1 MKKTTR
7 SIPFFTALIFMA
19 SCGDPGKNPSEGA
32 SENTQGITPDS
43 GDVKTTAEAVKNIVL
58 YNIPSPA
65 ETFTILKMSGSGFD
79 KALTNSSKNES
90 KYVSN
95 FSKAVNLGVYSTD
108 LSFCF
113 LYNQIQGFDNDLK
126 NVNDLTN
133 ALGIDGS
140 YGQTVSKRMQDNSNN
155 MDSLMAIASEAS
167 VNADLYLKENQ
178 RVNTTALIAAGSWIE
193 AMHIIT
199 SIAVKKDNTLLSGLV
214 ADQKIAARNLS
225 KMLEQFESETEIAD
239 LAKDI
244 KDISSF
250 YDSLQ
255 PVQGNSLVS
264 EDKMLKSIGNNT
276 SYDLTKDQLK
286 TIYDKVEAL
295 RNKLTN

>member
-1 MKKTTR
+1 MKQIIR
-7 SIPFFTALIFMA
+7 YIPLFIAIFSMT
-19 SCGDPGKNPSEGA
+19 SCGDAGKNPSE
-32 SENTQGITPDS
+32 NTVYS
-43 GDVKTTAEAVKNIVL
+43 AEVNTNTEAAKDIVL
-58 YNIPSPA
+58 YNIPSPI
-65 ETFTILKMSGSGFD
+65 ETFTILKMAGPGFD
-79 KALTNSSKNES
+79 KSLTNPLSNES

-95 FSKAVNLGVYSTD
+95 FSKAINLGVYSTD

-113 LYNQIQGFDNDLK
+113 LYKQNQEFNNYLK
-126 NVNDLTN
+126 SVNNLTT

-140 YGQTVSKRMQDNSNN
+140 YGQTVTKRMQDNSDNL
-155 MDSLMAIASEAS
+155 DSLMKIVSEAS

-199 SIAVKKDNTLLSGLV
+199 SIALKKDNSLLTGLV
-214 ADQKIAARNLS
+214 ADQKIAARNMS
-225 KMLEQFESETEIAD
+225 KMLEQFESDPEISD
-239 LAKDI
+239 LSKDI

-264 EDKMLKSIGNNT
+264 EDKLLKSVGNNT
-276 SYDLTKDQLK
+276 NYELNKEQLK
-286 TIYDKVEAL
+286 TILDKVEAL

>member
-1 MKKTTR
+1 MKKITR
-7 SIPFFTALIFMA
+7 NIPYLIALAVMA
-19 SCGDPGKNPSEGA
+19 GCGDGGKNPSESTA
-32 SENTQGITPDS
+32 DS
-43 GDVKTTAEAVKNIVL
+43 SDVKTNTETVKDIVL
-58 YNIPSPA
+58 YNIPSPV

-79 KALTNSSKNES
+79 KALANDPRNES

-113 LYNQIQGFDNDLK
+113 LYKQNQEFNNYMK
-126 NVNDLTN
+126 NVNNLTT

-140 YGQTVSKRMQDNSNN
+140 YGQTVSKRLQDNSNS

-178 RVNTTALIAAGSWIE
+178 RMNTTALVAAGSWIE
-193 AMHIIT
+193 AMHVIT
-199 SIAVKKDNTLLSGLV
+199 SIALKKENSLISGLV
-214 ADQKIAARNLS
+214 ADQKVAARNLS
-225 KMLEQFESETEIAD
+225 KMLEQFESDAEIAE
-239 LAKDI
+239 LSKSV
-244 KDISSF
+244 KDISTF

-264 EDKMLKSIGNNT
+264 EDKLLKSIGNNT
-276 SYDLTKDQLK
+276 SYELSKEQLK
-286 TIYDKVEAL
+286 AIYDKVEAL
-295 RNKLTN
+295 RTKLTN

>member
-1 MKKTTR
+1 MKKIIR
-7 SIPFFTALIFMA
+7 NIPFFIALISLA
-19 SCGDPGKNPSEGA
+19 SCGDSGKNSPEATADSTEA
-32 SENTQGITPDS
+32 STTVENAKD
-43 GDVKTTAEAVKNIVL
+43 IVM
-58 YNIPSPA
+58 YNIPSPV
-65 ETFTILKMSGSGFD
+65 ETFTILKMSGPGFD
-79 KALTNSSKNES
+79 KSLTNPSGNES

-113 LYNQIQGFDNDLK
+113 LYKQNQEFNNYLK
-126 NVNDLTN
+126 NVNDLTT

-140 YGQTVSKRMQDNSNN
+140 YGQNVTKRMQDNSNN
-155 MDSLMAIASEAS
+155 MDSLMSIVSEAS

-178 RVNTTALIAAGSWIE
+178 RVSTTTLIAAGSWLE

-199 SIAVKKDNTLLSGLV
+199 SIAVKKDNSLITGLV
-214 ADQKIAARNLS
+214 ADQKIAAKNLV
-225 KMLEQFESETEIAD
+225 KMLEPFESEAETAA
-239 LAKDI
+239 LLKDI
-244 KDISSF
+244 RDISAF

-264 EDKMLKSIGNNT
+264 EDKMLRSIGNNN
-276 SYDLTKDQLK
+276 SYELTKEQLK
-286 TIYDKVEAL
+286 TIFDKVETL

>member
-1 MKKTTR
+1 MKKIIR
-7 SIPFFTALIFMA
+7 NIPFFIALISLA
-19 SCGDPGKNPSEGA
+19 GCGNPEKNSSEGTVDSTEA
-32 SENTQGITPDS
+32 GIP
-43 GDVKTTAEAVKNIVL
+43 AETMKNIVL
-58 YNIPSPA
+58 YNIPSPV
-65 ETFTILKMSGSGFD
+65 ETFTILKMSGPGFD
-79 KALTNSSKNES
+79 KSLTNPSGNES

-113 LYNQIQGFDNDLK
+113 LYKENQEFNNYLK
-126 NVNDLTN
+126 SVNDLTS

-140 YGQTVSKRMQDNSNN
+140 YGQAVTKRMQNNSNN
-155 MDSLMAIASEAS
+155 MDSLMSIASEAS

-178 RVNTTALIAAGSWIE
+178 RVSTTALIAAGSWVE

-199 SIAVKKDNTLLSGLV
+199 SIAVKKENSLISGLV
-214 ADQKIAARNLS
+214 ADQKIAAKNLT
-225 KMLEQFESETEIAD
+225 KMLEQFQSEAEIAG
-239 LAKDI
+239 LLKDI
-244 KDISSF
+244 QDISAF

-264 EDKMLKSIGNNT
+264 EDKVLRSIGNNT
-276 SYDLTKDQLK
+276 NYELTKEQLK
-286 TIYDKVEAL
+286 TIFDKTETL

>member
-1 MKKTTR
+1 MKKITR
-7 SIPFFTALIFMA
+7 NIPYFIALAVMA
-19 SCGDPGKNPSEGA
+19 GCGDGGKNPSESTVDS
-32 SENTQGITPDS
+32 SE
-43 GDVKTTAEAVKNIVL
+43 VKTTTETVKDIVL
-58 YNIPSPA
+58 YNIPSPV

-79 KALTNSSKNES
+79 KSLANDPRNES

-113 LYNQIQGFDNDLK
+113 LYKQNQEFNNYLK
-126 NVNDLTN
+126 NVNNLTT

-140 YGQTVSKRMQDNSNN
+140 YGQSVSKRLQDNSNN

-178 RVNTTALIAAGSWIE
+178 RVNTTALVAAGSWIE

-199 SIAVKKDNTLLSGLV
+199 SIALKKENSLISGLV
-214 ADQKIAARNLS
+214 ADQKVTARNLS
-225 KMLEQFESETEIAD
+225 KMLEQFESEAEIAE
-239 LAKDI
+239 LSKSV
-244 KDISSF
+244 KDISAF

-264 EDKMLKSIGNNT
+264 EDKLLKSIGNNT
-276 SYDLTKDQLK
+276 SYELSKEQLK
-286 TIYDKVEAL
+286 AIYDKVEAL